1 MTNQG
6 SQTELT
12 RWNEAWAELGLTAP
26 AGLLEELR
34 HAYEEPQRAYH
45 GLTHIRD
52 CLVLFEE
59 VRKTAERPAE
69 ITLAIW
75 FHDAV
80 YDPKA
85 KDNEQR
91 SADWAKSALREA
103 GGPKALAA
111 RLEELVMATCHD
123 ALPSD
128 PDARLLV
135 DIDLS
140 ILGSE
145 PKRFDAYEDE
155 IRREYAWVSQP
166 AYRAGRSKI
175 LRQFLDRRP
184 LFQTPAL
191 QARLGGPRKAEP
203 GPLSRPPGGAG
214 PCLTGTGLG
223 SFVCAELGLEPFQVR

>member
-34 HAYEEPQRAYH
+34 HAYGEPQRAYH

-52 CLVLFEE
+52 CLALLEE
-59 VRKTAERPAE
+59 VRGTAERPAE

-85 KDNEQR
+85 KDNELQ
-91 SADWAKSALREA
+91 SAAWAKTMVLEA
-103 GGPKALAA
+103 GGSAALAA

-123 ALPSD
+123 AVPSD

-140 ILGSE
+140 ILGSD
-145 PKRFDAYEDE
+145 PKRFDAYEEE
-155 IRREYAWVSQP
+155 IRREYAWVP
-166 AYRAGRSKI
+166 LPEYHAGRSKI

-184 LFQTPAL
+184 LFQTPVL
-191 QARLGGPRKAEP
+191 RARLEARAKQN
-203 GPLSRPPGGAG
+203 L
-214 PCLTGTGLG
+214 
-223 SFVCAELGLEPFQVR
+223 VRSLDRLAAPDRA